1 MHKCRRYQ
9 GSGRAQ
15 ALPIGIHPVRPFGR
29 SAADSFRMLEPPPA
43 APINWVFRHAIG
55 GAVQGVEMLTK
66 NPSRQPRPT
75 FTDQE
80 ALLFHSQGRP
90 GKLEV
95 IATKPM
101 ATQRDLSLAYSP
113 GVAVPV
119 LAIAEDESLAYDYT
133 TKGNFVAVITNGT
146 AILGLGNRG
155 ALAAKPVME
164 GKAVLFKR
172 FADIDSID
180 LEVNTED
187 PDEFI
192 NCVKFLGKGWGGINL
207 EDIKAPECFIIEEK
221 LRELLDIPVFH
232 DDQHGTAIIAAAGLM
247 NALQLT
253 GRDMADVKLV
263 CNGAGAAGIAC
274 LELLKATGFRPENL
288 VLCDTK
294 GVIYQGRTEGMNQ
307 WKSAHAVKT
316 KARSLAEALDGADV
330 FFGLS
335 AKGAVTKDMVKSM
348 ADKPI
353 IFAMANPDP
362 EITAEEVAEVRD
374 DAIMATGRSDYPNQI
389 NNVLGFP
396 YIFRGALDVRATSIS
411 MEMKIAATRA
421 LAELA
426 REDVPDEVA
435 TAYGARPKYGPDY
448 IIPVP
453 FDPRLISA
461 IPSAVAQAAM
471 DSGVARRP
479 IEDMG
484 AYREQLLSRRD
495 PVAGVLQQVF
505 SRLRRQPKRV
515 VFAEGEEEQVI
526 RAAASFVQQGLGTAQ
541 LVGREDRVRATAEEL
556 GVELGGGIEIFNA
569 ALSKR
574 NAIFAAYLYERLQRK
589 GYLVRD
595 CQRLVNTDRNHF
607 ASCMV
612 ALGDADAMVTGVTRN
627 FSVALEDV
635 RRVIDP
641 KPGHRVM
648 GVSLVL
654 ARGRAVVVAD
664 TAVTEMPEAEE
675 LAEIAI
681 EAAGVARRLGYEP
694 RVALLAFSTFGHPP
708 GERSA
713 RVQRAVRILDQK
725 RVDFEYDGEMAADI
739 ALNPELAAAYPFCR
753 LSGPANVLIMPAF
766 HSASISTKLLQELG
780 GATVIGPL
788 LVGLDRP
795 VQIVQLAAKD
805 TQLVNMAAL
814 AAYNVSG

>member
-1 MHKCRRYQ
+1 M
-9 GSGRAQ
+9 
-15 ALPIGIHPVRPFGR
+15 
-29 SAADSFRMLEPPPA
+29 
-43 APINWVFRHAIG
+43 
-55 GAVQGVEMLTK
+55 TK
-66 NPSRQPRPT
+66 KSNRPT

-95 IATKPM
+95 VATKPM

-113 GVAVPV
+113 GVAIPV
-119 LAIAEDESLAYDYT
+119 LAIAEDESLAYEYT
-133 TKGNFVAVITNGT
+133 AKGNFVAVITNGT

-192 NCVKFLGKGWGGINL
+192 NCVKYLGKGWGGINL
-207 EDIKAPECFIIEEK
+207 EDIKAPECFIIEQK

-232 DDQHGTAIIAAAGLM
+232 DDQHGTAIISAAGLI
-247 NALQLT
+247 NALDLT
-253 GRDMADVKLV
+253 GRDIKTTKLV

-274 LELLKATGFRPENL
+274 LELLRSIGFKPENII
-288 VLCDTK
+288 LCDTK
-294 GVIYQGRTEGMNQ
+294 GVIYEGRKDGMNQ
-307 WKSAHAVKT
+307 WKSGYAVKT
-316 KARSLAEALDGADV
+316 STRTLAEALDGADV
-330 FFGLS
+330 FYGLS
-335 AKGAVTKDMVKSM
+335 VKGAVTKDMVKSM

-396 YIFRGALDVRATSIS
+396 YIFRGALDVRATTIN
-411 MEMKIAATRA
+411 MEMKIAAARA

-435 TAYGARPKYGPDY
+435 AAYGARPKFGPDY

-453 FDPRLISA
+453 FDPRLISYV
-461 IPSAVAQAAM
+461 PPAVAKAAM
-471 DSGVARRP
+471 ETGVARKP
-479 IEDMG
+479 VADME
-484 AYREQLLSRRD
+484 AYRASLRSRRD
-495 PVAGVLQQVF
+495 PVAGVLQRVF
-505 SRLRRQPKRV
+505 ERLRRSPRRV

-526 RAAASFVQQGLGTAQ
+526 RAAASFAQEGLGTAL
-541 LVGREDRVRATAEEL
+541 LVGREDPIRQSAEALGIEL
-556 GVELGGGIEIFNA
+556 GRGMQIINA
-569 ALSKR
+569 ALSRR
-574 NAIFAAYLYERLQRK
+574 NTSYANYLYERLQRK
-589 GYLVRD
+589 GYLFRD
-595 CQRLVNTDRNHF
+595 CQRMVNQDRNTF
-607 ASCMV
+607 AACMV
-612 ALGDADAMVTGVTRN
+612 ALDDADAMVTGVTRN
-627 FSVALEDV
+627 YSVALQDI

-641 KPGHRVM
+641 KPGHRVI
-648 GVSLVL
+648 GLSLVL
-654 ARGRAVVVAD
+654 ARGRPVLIAD
-664 TAVTEMPEAEE
+664 TAITEMPKAEE
-675 LAEIAI
+675 LADIAV
-681 EAAGVARRLGYEP
+681 EAAGVARRMGYEP
-694 RVALLAFSTFGHPP
+694 RLALLAFSTFGHPP

-713 RVQRAVRILDQK
+713 HVIEAVKILDGR
-725 RVDFEYDGEMAADI
+725 RVDFEYDGEMAADV
-739 ALNPELAAAYPFCR
+739 ALNPEAAAAYPFSR
-753 LSGPANVLIMPAF
+753 LTGPANVLVMPAF

-795 VQIVQLAAKD
+795 VQIVQLGAKD
-805 TQLVNMAAL
+805 SQLVNMAAL
-814 AAYNVSG
+814 AAFNVSG